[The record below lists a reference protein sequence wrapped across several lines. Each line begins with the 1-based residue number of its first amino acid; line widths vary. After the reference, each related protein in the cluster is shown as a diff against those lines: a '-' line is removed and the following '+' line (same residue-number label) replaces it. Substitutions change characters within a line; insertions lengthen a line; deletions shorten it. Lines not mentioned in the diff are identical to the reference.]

1 MKGIGVYFHMKDSK
15 YEEALNL
22 LQGEQDMFSVFL
34 RSQILMA
41 DKKPRDALVNLVEN
55 YCSQSMFFAF

>member
-34 RSQILMA
+34 CSQILMA

-55 YCSQSMFFAF
+55 Y